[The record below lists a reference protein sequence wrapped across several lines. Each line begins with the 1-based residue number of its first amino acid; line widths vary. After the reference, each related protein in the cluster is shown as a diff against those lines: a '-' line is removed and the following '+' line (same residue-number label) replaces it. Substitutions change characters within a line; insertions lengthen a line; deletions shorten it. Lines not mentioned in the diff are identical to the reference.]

1 MAQLQPSSTVKEDDG
16 IVLYYK
22 NRGTDEAQNKRDLA
36 DTVRQFAQSA
46 VSDVQLYNQKVIMW
60 IRPTNGGFAL
70 KYRSRNDATLKERLA
85 TVKYST
91 LADFDD
97 FADIFTGP
105 LVDASVNVAKD
116 LVKVVV
122 KVGEAV
128 TKTIDMLPLLALG
141 GVLVYAAFLAKET
154 KKAGA

>member
-22 NRGTDEAQNKRDLA
+22 FTGSTEAENQADLVQ
-36 DTVRQFAQSA
+36 TVRQFAQTA
-46 VSDVQLYNQKVIMW
+46 VSDVKLYNQKAIMW
-60 IRPTNGGFAL
+60 IRPVKGGFAL
-70 KYRSRNDATLKERLA
+70 KYRKGSDATLNERLS
-85 TVKYST
+85 TVGYST

-105 LVDASVNVAKD
+105 LVDASMKTAQD

-122 KVGEAV
+122 KVGEAI
-128 TKTIDMLPLLALG
+128 TKTIDFLPLIALA
-141 GVLVYAAFLAKET
+141 GVLVYAATLAKDT